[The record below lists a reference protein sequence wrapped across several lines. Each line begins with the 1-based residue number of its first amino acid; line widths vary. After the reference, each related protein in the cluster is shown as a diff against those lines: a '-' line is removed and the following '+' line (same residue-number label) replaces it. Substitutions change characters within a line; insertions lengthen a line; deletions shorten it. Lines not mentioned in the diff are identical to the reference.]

1 MRSYKTEAIIIKR
14 RNFNESDRIIT
25 ILTRDMGK
33 LSVKAQGVRKITSRR
48 SSHIELLNHTQI
60 SLYKA
65 SHIPVLV
72 EAQMI
77 NSFAEIK
84 NDLQKTGFAYH
95 MCELIDGLCP
105 EGQEQH
111 GIFTLL
117 KNTLNQLSLVNSDE
131 LVFTIH
137 NFEIGLLTQLGFWHD
152 SAQASKDLDTGQFI
166 ESILERKLKSNRIF
180 SKLQ

>member
-1 MRSYKTEAIIIKR
+1 MRSFKTEGIVIKR
-14 RNFNESDRIIT
+14 RDYNEADRILT
-25 ILTRDMGK
+25 IYTKDQGK
-33 LSVKAQGVRKITSRR
+33 ISVKAKGVRRITSRR

-65 SHIPVLV
+65 FQVPVLV

-95 MCELIDGLCP
+95 ICELIDGLCP
-105 EGQEQH
+105 EGQEQRE
-111 GIFTLL
+111 IFTLL
-117 KNTLNQLSLVNSDE
+117 KNTLNQLSLVNHEE

-137 NFEIGLLTQLGFWHD
+137 NFEIELLTQLGFWHHTD
-152 SAQASKDLDTGQFI
+152 QGSKDLDTEQFI

-180 SKLQ
+180 EKLQ

>member
-1 MRSYKTEAIIIKR
+1 MRSFKTEGIVIKR
-14 RNFNESDRIIT
+14 RDYNEADRIIT
-25 ILTRDMGK
+25 IYTKDQGK
-33 LSVKAQGVRKITSRR
+33 ISVKAKGVRRITSRR
-48 SSHIELLNHTQI
+48 SSHIELLNHTQV

-65 SHIPVLV
+65 HQIPVLV

-77 NSFAEIK
+77 NSFVEIK

-95 MCELIDGLCP
+95 ICELIDGLCP
-105 EGQEQH
+105 EGQEQYEV
-111 GIFTLL
+111 FVLL

-137 NFEIGLLTQLGFWHD
+137 NFEIELLTLLGFWHD
-152 SAQASKDLDTGQFI
+152 SAQASKDLDTEQFI

-180 SKLQ
+180 SKLH